1 MSSKE
6 KGGVQ
11 EVMLCEYTKEAVTAG
26 LLAALEQHKFIVL
39 LKGMR
44 VVSTGHRERWSG
56 LSCVAFGLNFGPVS
70 GVQDIGV
77 RAWLGRGGE
86 VR

>member
-11 EVMLCEYTKEAVTAG
+11 EVMLCEYAKEAVTAG
-26 LLAALEQHKFIVL
+26 LLATLEQHKFIVL

-44 VVSTGHRERWSG
+44 DNLSKLNLLHVSILQHAQGPRERHSG
-56 LSCVAFGLNFGPVS
+56 RPQA
-70 GVQDIGV
+70 
-77 RAWLGRGGE
+77 
-86 VR
+86 